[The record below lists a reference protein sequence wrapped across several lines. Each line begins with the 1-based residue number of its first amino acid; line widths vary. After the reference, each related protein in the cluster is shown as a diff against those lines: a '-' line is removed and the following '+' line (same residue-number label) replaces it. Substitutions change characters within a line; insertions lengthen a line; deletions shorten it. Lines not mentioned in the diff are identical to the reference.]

1 MQDARSASHVIRG
14 AIIRFSSNGM
24 VQCNSTFRARQIGN
38 SMMPPTQGAWPKN
51 RGWPKGGWWEFRI
64 QLRIL

>member
-38 SMMPPTQGAWPKN
+38 IYDATHSRGVAQKSRLTKRGLMRFSDTTQDT
-51 RGWPKGGWWEFRI
+51 
-64 QLRIL
+64 